1 MAAIET
7 ARRDEKPPPVEE
19 ESCPV
24 PSGRRE
30 EDRLDREKVVDFLRE
45 AETIRVQIGKLENKR
60 PLTTLCRKTIG
71 ADVTNELEEYE
82 KTLEKERTTQK
93 MNLQKQLVKIHND
106 VQKFQRHLNDV
117 TATPESIERLKEKAS
132 EVEGSINALKEERR
146 LRFKEY
152 LKEERTCS
160 QEVTAYEKKTENRSL
175 PFNSNPK
182 LPAASALKTKPANRD
197 LPAEVKALEDFLQK
211 TEGPHGGW
219 DQLDHQ
225 TFLRVWMK
233 HSGRPSYRKE
243 AKLYLPGKT
252 QERMQQHEGWRQEL
266 LHLQHNKR
274 EAIRRWKT
282 SKDQE
287 RQTRIQIQEAQT
299 RERKV
304 KSLSEQQQT
313 EEERMEVAQRLEVW
327 KKEKERKEEEEEE
340 QKLAKEIQRRRR
352 ETEKRRQQLE
362 VKMTLEEHL
371 RLRQEKEEEQ
381 KNRKREKEQR
391 EREEKQTEA
400 TKLIKSFSKRDLH
413 KVKAK
418 LHESQ
423 QREKEEEERRKRITT
438 KLKEKIDGHVDR
450 DPSRLVRPTRGW
462 EERMKHTGPS
472 GERPMLQMFHRAIPT
487 WRQGL

>member
-30 EDRLDREKVVDFLRE
+30 EDRLDRQKVADFLRE
-45 AETIRVQIGKLENKR
+45 AETIRIQIGKLENKR
-60 PLTTLCRKTIG
+60 PLTSLCRKTIG

-82 KTLEKERTTQK
+82 KTLEKERTAQK

-146 LRFKEY
+146 LCFKEY

-160 QEVTAYEKKTENRSL
+160 QEVTAYEKKTENWSL
-175 PFNSNPK
+175 PFNSNSK
-182 LPAASALKTKPANRD
+182 LPAAPALKTKPANRD

-252 QERMQQHEGWRQEL
+252 QEQMQQHESWLQEL

-274 EAIRRWKT
+274 E
-282 SKDQE
+282 
-287 RQTRIQIQEAQT
+287 
-299 RERKV
+299 V
-304 KSLSEQQQT
+304 G
-313 EEERMEVAQRLEVW
+313 
-327 KKEKERKEEEEEE
+327 
-340 QKLAKEIQRRRR
+340 
-352 ETEKRRQQLE
+352 
-362 VKMTLEEHL
+362 
-371 RLRQEKEEEQ
+371 
-381 KNRKREKEQR
+381 NCN
-391 EREEKQTEA
+391 
-400 TKLIKSFSKRDLH
+400 
-413 KVKAK
+413 KA
-418 LHESQ
+418 L
-423 QREKEEEERRKRITT
+423 
-438 KLKEKIDGHVDR
+438 
-450 DPSRLVRPTRGW
+450 
-462 EERMKHTGPS
+462 
-472 GERPMLQMFHRAIPT
+472 
-487 WRQGL
+487 